1 MDIKGKG
8 SVLLLLVSTLVLC
21 QNVSSSTC
29 VPREKCEVM
38 LQGLYNNASYLAWS
52 IRFHGEK
59 ACLDLVNLHY
69 SRPTYFLSSRKR
81 CHTADILTR
90 PERRGARRMQ
100 EKDLLHMVMRLLD
113 SWKEPLPHVA
123 EETHKFMKFYSP
135 IKKKDESIYLR
146 YQQFKSV
153 IIEIASKVKQ
163 AYPENSTDCNSRRQY
178 IQGPAPTALKV
189 ESQWTAKKLRT
200 IKKILWTTLW
210 YQVVMGYFVFK

>member
-153 IIEIASKVKQ
+153 IIEIASKYSE
-163 AYPENSTDCNSRRQY
+163 ASSLTAEHMNPEQIQQRKASEASLSRELHRLQL
-178 IQGPAPTALKV
+178 QETVHSRPRSHCFEG
-189 ESQWTAKKLRT
+189 
-200 IKKILWTTLW
+200 
-210 YQVVMGYFVFK
+210 